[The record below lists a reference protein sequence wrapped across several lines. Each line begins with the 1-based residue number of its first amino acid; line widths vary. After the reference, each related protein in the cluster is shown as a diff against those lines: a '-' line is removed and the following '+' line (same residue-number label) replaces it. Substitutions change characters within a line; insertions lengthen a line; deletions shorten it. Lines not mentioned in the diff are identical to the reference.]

1 MQTLTDREVW
11 LTYRMRSE
19 AGVGPWPSGRA
30 AVTWR
35 LNETGNEELILH
47 GIGRL
52 DMAKPTT
59 KSTGAPV
66 TVKVEMTTLVG
77 GKVIQREEEIGT
89 ISFVEEDPQQK
100 AVREAQLRLA
110 QEAEIQAITSPGF
123 VLFLANSALSSYR
136 LLYNAGISNQNS
148 EFLYSSLIFLPLA
161 AEYFMKYLL
170 LKRTGTF
177 SDEYKTHKLLAL
189 FDFLSFDMQMSID
202 EEFKNELEKIGR
214 QREFQNLR
222 VFLRKSQNAFT
233 AIRYL
238 FDARN
243 ARTSRH
249 LLDPENI
256 AVLTCVSNAL
266 EHVSNRFEP
275 R

>member
-1 MQTLTDREVW
+1 M
-11 LTYRMRSE
+11 
-19 AGVGPWPSGRA
+19 
-30 AVTWR
+30 
-35 LNETGNEELILH
+35 
-47 GIGRL
+47 
-52 DMAKPTT
+52 
-59 KSTGAPV
+59 

-170 LKRTGTF
+170 LKRTGMF
-177 SDEYKTHKLLAL
+177 SDE
-189 FDFLSFDMQMSID
+189 
-202 EEFKNELEKIGR
+202 
-214 QREFQNLR
+214 
-222 VFLRKSQNAFT
+222 
-233 AIRYL
+233 
-238 FDARN
+238 
-243 ARTSRH
+243 
-249 LLDPENI
+249 
-256 AVLTCVSNAL
+256 
-266 EHVSNRFEP
+266 
-275 R
+275 